1 MTHPRLARAQI
12 IRLSRLL
19 NMKYKPSE
27 IASLLEVSVDTVRR
41 SYLAAGCPHERDS
54 SGRVWI
60 VGTSFKLWAENVLN
74 KRKRKSLNPMAKDEA
89 WCFRCNKRVK
99 INKPKKIT
107 VNRYLEILQ
116 SICPNCSTKVN
127 RAQARDD

>member
-27 IASLLEVSVDTVRR
+27 IASLLGVNVDTVRR
-41 SYLAAGCPHERDS
+41 SYLTAGCPHERDS

-60 VGTSFKLWAENVLN
+60 VGVSFRLWAEDVLN
-74 KRKRKSLNPMAKDEA
+74 KRKRKNINPMAIDEA
-89 WCFRCNKRVK
+89 WCFRCNRRVK
-99 INKPKKIT
+99 IKNPKKIK
-107 VNRYLEILQ
+107 VNNFLEILQ
-116 SICPNCSTKVN
+116 SMCPQCGTKVS
-127 RAQARDD
+127 RAQARK